1 MTACPRAFEVEAL
14 RDGRLTGAER
24 SAFERH
30 LAGCAACAREFAA
43 FERLASALRD
53 GPAGTTD
60 DLHARRERTRLLA
73 AFDRALIGRPTP
85 SESRVS
91 RRTVAGLATAAAF
104 GAAASAVWFRAGRE
118 RPASPASAVT
128 VRPVTGARW
137 SRRTSAGREQIVL
150 DEGRLWIQVRRAG
163 SEVPLLV
170 VLPDGELEDV
180 GTTFTVTAESGRTT
194 SVAVEEGSVILR
206 LRGQAPRS
214 IGPLGSWS
222 APEAAASIGPTREP
236 LEKSPT
242 TASPARPSAA
252 TASPARPSAATAL
265 PARPSAAAA
274 LPAPQASGPPEPL
287 APSAA
292 SEAFKAAMAALN
304 RGDARDAA
312 ARFSAF
318 LDEFPRDPRAEDASY
333 LRVLAHQRAGNS
345 AELQRAARAYLARYP
360 AGFRRREVA
369 ALLSVP

>member
-14 RDGRLTGAER
+14 RDGRLSGAER

-30 LAGCAACAREFAA
+30 LAGCAACARELAA

-53 GPAGTTD
+53 GPAGNTD
-60 DLHARRERTRLLA
+60 ELHARRERTRLLA

-85 SESRVS
+85 NESRVS
-91 RRTVAGLATAAAF
+91 RRAVAGLATAAGLAVV
-104 GAAASAVWFRAGRE
+104 ASAVWFRAGQE
-118 RPASPASAVT
+118 HPASPPSAVT

-150 DEGRLWIQVRRAG
+150 DEGRLWIQVRRA
-163 SEVPLLV
+163 SSDVPLLV

-214 IGPLGSWS
+214 IGAHGSWS
-222 APEAAASIGPTREP
+222 APPEAVASMGPTREP
-236 LEKSPT
+236 LAKGPT
-242 TASPARPSAA
+242 PA
-252 TASPARPSAATAL
+252 T

-274 LPAPQASGPPEPL
+274 PARPPAVAAPPAPQASRPPELL

-304 RGDARDAA
+304 RGDGRDAA
-312 ARFSAF
+312 ARFSTF
-318 LDEFPRDPRAEDASY
+318 LDEYPRDSRAEDASY

-369 ALLSVP
+369 ALLSAVP

>member
-14 RDGRLTGAER
+14 RDGRLSGAER

-30 LAGCAACAREFAA
+30 LAGCAACARELAA

-53 GPAGTTD
+53 GPAETTD

-91 RRTVAGLATAAAF
+91 RRAVAGLATAAALAV
-104 GAAASAVWFRAGRE
+104 AAGAVWFGAGQE

-222 APEAAASIGPTREP
+222 APPEARASIGPTREP
-236 LEKSPT
+236 LEKSPV
-242 TASPARPSAA
+242 
-252 TASPARPSAATAL
+252 TAL

-274 LPAPQASGPPEPL
+274 LPARPSAAAASPAPQASAPPEPL

-292 SEAFKAAMAALN
+292 SEAFKAALAALN
-304 RGDARDAA
+304 RGEGRDAA
-312 ARFSAF
+312 ARFQTF
-318 LDEFPRDPRAEDASY
+318 LDEHPRDARVEDASY

-345 AELQRAARAYLARYP
+345 AELRRAARAYLARYP

-369 ALLSVP
+369 ALLSAVP